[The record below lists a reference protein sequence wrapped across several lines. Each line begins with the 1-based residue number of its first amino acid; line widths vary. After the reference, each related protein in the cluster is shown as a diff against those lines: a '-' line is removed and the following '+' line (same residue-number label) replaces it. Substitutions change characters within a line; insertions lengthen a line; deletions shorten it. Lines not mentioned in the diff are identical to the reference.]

1 MRSKRIGLED
11 MNASTTA
18 TKNHMPGG
26 GHDIISYQKE
36 LSNHT
41 EHIQVDTK
49 SQKEIPEPQNFI
61 QRRRACT
68 QS

>member
-1 MRSKRIGLED
+1 
-11 MNASTTA
+11 
-18 TKNHMPGG
+18 MPGG